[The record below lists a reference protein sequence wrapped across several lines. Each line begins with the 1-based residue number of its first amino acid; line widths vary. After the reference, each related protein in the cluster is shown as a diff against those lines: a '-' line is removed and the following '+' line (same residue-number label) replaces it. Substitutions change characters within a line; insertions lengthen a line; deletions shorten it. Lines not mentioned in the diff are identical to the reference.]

1 MLSNSFQA
9 ELTNHFSAPSS
20 LQSVVSS
27 QAVFTSFWVQA
38 FSASNAIDAV
48 MLYLAE
54 KLLFL
59 TASLEGSPG
68 REVHVVPGVFLSLLW
83 Q

>member
-9 ELTNHFSAPSS
+9 ELTNHFPATSS
-20 LQSVVSS
+20 LQSVVSG
-27 QAVFTSFWVQA
+27 QAVFTSFPVQA
-38 FSASNAIDAV
+38 FNARNAIDAV

-59 TASLEGSPG
+59 TASIEGSPG
-68 REVHVVPGVFLSLLW
+68 REVHVLPGFFFF
-83 Q
+83 